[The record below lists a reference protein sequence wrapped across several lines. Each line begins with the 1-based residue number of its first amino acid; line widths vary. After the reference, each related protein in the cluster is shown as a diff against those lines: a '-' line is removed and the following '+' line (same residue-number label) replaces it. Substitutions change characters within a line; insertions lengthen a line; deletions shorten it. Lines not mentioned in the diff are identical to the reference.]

1 MYKVLL
7 VDDEPWA
14 LIALKKVINWKDNKF
29 DIVYET
35 TNSLEALEVIKAGKT
50 DAVFTDIRMP
60 GIDGLALIKSC
71 RQSGIQ
77 SEFIVVSGYAEFNY
91 AREALREGAFEYL
104 LKPVNS
110 ADLEKLLSKLKQFL
124 DSKRIRDDCKIF
136 ENLIEN
142 KKDAIDIM
150 DKLLVSFENNRFLC
164 LSMIVENTENIDAA
178 LSIFG
183 HKVILSLGFNRYVY
197 IMDVDVTVSKEDVFN
212 KLENIV
218 KPDQLIGLSEIS
230 DNANKIHKILNHA
243 VIAMNDN
250 FVNNNS
256 NINVYKQVQH
266 ILVKKSVNKL
276 VESLKENRFKEQ
288 SEVIKDIIDTL
299 LEKKV
304 GIQECVLFYN
314 QVVSYI
320 VQNYDSLHGLSEI
333 EFIDYNYC
341 INNFTDIYSLFN
353 TIEEALLSITDAN
366 HDKCNSIN
374 ESIINEKFKQLLQFV
389 NEHFT
394 EHLLLK
400 ELSAKY
406 FINFTYCSELFKNT
420 TNLNFSE
427 YITKLRME
435 KACKLLRETS
445 SSIEQ
450 ICSEVGYNDYYY
462 FNKVFKKYKGITA
475 AKYRRS

>member
-14 LIALKKVINWKDNKF
+14 LIALEKVINWQDKGFDN
-29 DIVYET
+29 VYEA
-35 TNSLEALEVIKAGKT
+35 TNSLEALEIIKTEKP

-60 GIDGLALIKSC
+60 GIDGLALIKNC
-71 RQSGIQ
+71 RQNNIQ

-142 KKDAIDIM
+142 KKDAIDII
-150 DKLLVSFENNRFLC
+150 DKLGVKFENNRFLC
-164 LSMIVENTENIDAA
+164 ISMIAENIENIDET
-178 LSIFG
+178 LSTFG
-183 HKVILSLGFNRYVY
+183 HKAILSLGFNRYVY
-197 IMDVDVTVSKEDVFN
+197 LMDMNITVIREDIFE
-212 KLENIV
+212 KLKDII

-230 DNANKIHKILNHA
+230 DNINKMHKILNHA

-250 FVNNNS
+250 SVNKNS

-266 ILVKKSVNKL
+266 IFVKKSVNKL
-276 VESLKENRFKEQ
+276 VESLKENRFKEP
-288 SEVIKDIIDTL
+288 SKVIKEIIDTFV
-299 LEKKV
+299 EKKM

-320 VQNYDSLHGLSEI
+320 VQNYDSLYSLTEI

-353 TIEEALLSITDAN
+353 TIEELLLSITGAKL
-366 HDKCNSIN
+366 DKSNNIN
-374 ESIINEKFKQLLQFV
+374 ETVINENFKQLLKYV

-420 TNLNFSE
+420 ANLNFSE
-427 YITKLRME
+427 YITKLRLE
-435 KACKLLRETS
+435 KACRLLRETS

-475 AKYRRS
+475 AKYRRL